1 MGKNRTKKQFIEET
15 NSNLTKEECK
25 EYYDNFGKLASV
37 FARSTWEYRMG
48 RIGGCSLK
56 IVNRNSGREKDFD
69 KHPDWRPL
77 GYYHFSVRG
86 WNGEYVDVEGYVQSW
101 EEIKN
106 ISDTNSFDVSI
117 VKHPHQ

>member
-1 MGKNRTKKQFIEET
+1 MGKNRTKKQFIAET
-15 NSNLTKEECK
+15 NRNLTKEECK

-37 FARSTWEYRMG
+37 FARSTWEYSMG

-69 KHPDWRPL
+69 KHPYWRPL

>member
-1 MGKNRTKKQFIEET
+1 MDKNRTKKQFIAET
-15 NSNLTKEECK
+15 NNNLTAEECK

-37 FARSTWEYRMG
+37 FARSTWKYSMG
-48 RIGGCSLK
+48 
-56 IVNRNSGREKDFD
+56 RNSGREKDFD